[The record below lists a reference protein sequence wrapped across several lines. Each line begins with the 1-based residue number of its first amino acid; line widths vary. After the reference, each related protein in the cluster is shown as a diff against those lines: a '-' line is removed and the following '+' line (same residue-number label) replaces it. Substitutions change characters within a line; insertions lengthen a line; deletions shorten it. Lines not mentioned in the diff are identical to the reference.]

1 MSKTYKL
8 PVLLAFYNNGNIKLR
23 INDDDLYK
31 YFKEFYS
38 KGSNAVDMYKDK
50 ATSKFATWGSKQYI
64 SLARKNPVHFL
75 CKTSSEFFYL
85 DGEDVCLNE
94 ELKNYFDNKEFVKH
108 VFDAIELRTKE
119 YYKNRFENK

>member
-1 MSKTYKL
+1 MSTAYKI
-8 PVLLAFYNNGNIKLR
+8 PVLLAFYNNGNMKLR
-23 INDDDLYK
+23 VNDDDLYK
-31 YFKEFYS
+31 SFKDFYS
-38 KGSNAVDMYKDK
+38 KGSNAVDMHKDK
-50 ATSKFATWGSKQYI
+50 ATSNFKTWESKQYI

-94 ELKNYFDNKEFVKH
+94 ELKTYFTNNEFVNH
-108 VFDAIELRTKE
+108 VSDAIEFRTKE